1 MRVLMTNAEALE
13 KYGIILDQSSLT
25 ICLEVVFS
33 AVFFYALFRALYQ
46 WFAGNGI
53 QFPSWVG
60 KCLLIKEV
68 LPGGDYLAPRKQ
80 GRFRELKTFLIVF
93 SVAFASRALIAYLG
107 YLYKVTQA
115 VRDGY
120 ASYDLISSFSNIW
133 NRWDAPHYVDI
144 AKNWYV
150 TEAQAQAMGNDSYLF
165 IVFFPLLPM
174 LMRLF
179 SPFAPDAA
187 IAGMQAVNQYYFFV
201 GCFISTVCF
210 SVAAYYLFKLVRR
223 EYNMRTAV
231 WTLVFLLLTP
241 AGFFFFN
248 AYTDSLLLMCSV
260 IFFYQLRCGRYWLA
274 ALFGMLAALSRSL
287 GVILAVPF
295 FVEWIDQERVI
306 SAWKREPL
314 APKLRKLLP
323 VLLLPLGTLCYL
335 FINYSVFQD
344 PLRFLLYQKNHWGQS
359 FSWFLSNLSQIGSRI
374 FFTDQKT
381 AWAIWL
387 PGFLAIA
394 AAIFAFLFGS
404 GKKLRAG
411 YLAYMMIYIVFA
423 AAPSW
428 LLSGARYFA
437 VLFPVYILLAR
448 RAEKTPW
455 LGVLAA
461 AVMAVGLTAM
471 TVMFISGWQVM

>member
-1 MRVLMTNAEALE
+1 
-13 KYGIILDQSSLT
+13 
-25 ICLEVVFS
+25 
-33 AVFFYALFRALYQ
+33 
-46 WFAGNGI
+46 
-53 QFPSWVG
+53 
-60 KCLLIKEV
+60 
-68 LPGGDYLAPRKQ
+68 
-80 GRFRELKTFLIVF
+80 
-93 SVAFASRALIAYLG
+93 
-107 YLYKVTQA
+107 
-115 VRDGY
+115 
-120 ASYDLISSFSNIW
+120 
-133 NRWDAPHYVDI
+133 
-144 AKNWYV
+144 
-150 TEAQAQAMGNDSYLF
+150 
-165 IVFFPLLPM
+165 
-174 LMRLF
+174 
-179 SPFAPDAA
+179 
-187 IAGMQAVNQYYFFV
+187 
-201 GCFISTVCF
+201 
-210 SVAAYYLFKLVRR
+210 
-223 EYNMRTAV
+223 
-231 WTLVFLLLTP
+231 
-241 AGFFFFN
+241 
-248 AYTDSLLLMCSV
+248 
-260 IFFYQLRCGRYWLA
+260 
-274 ALFGMLAALSRSL
+274 
-287 GVILAVPF
+287 
-295 FVEWIDQERVI
+295 
-306 SAWKREPL
+306 
-314 APKLRKLLP
+314 
-323 VLLLPLGTLCYL
+323 PLGTLCYL